1 MNKNRAFTLIEL
13 LVVISIIAVLAAL
26 IFPAYQSMLAR
37 ADASKCMSNLKQIG
51 VGLFAFASENDGAFP
66 IAGMVIERGAVDS
79 NTKKPA
85 WTEQLAPYVG
95 NNWAIFQCKS
105 AAKALPCNKETS
117 YFLGTRAAYL
127 DAGTSAAVRQSKITS
142 PSRLILAGDNLHSGF
157 SVTDADK
164 DDYSVN
170 CPFAGPPCHA
180 GKSNILFADGSVR
193 AYSRFTASEM
203 QCSYDDPN
211 AVY

>member
-1 MNKNRAFTLIEL
+1 MNRNRAFTLIEL

-37 ADASKCMSNLKQIG
+37 ADAAKCMSNLKQIG
-51 VGLFAFASENDGAFP
+51 VGLFAFASDNDGVFP
-66 IAGMVIERGAVDS
+66 IAGGEIQRGALDA
-79 NTKKPA
+79 TTGKPP

-95 NNWAIFQCKS
+95 NDWKIFQCKS

-127 DAGTSAAVRQSKITS
+127 EAGTLAAVRQSKITS
-142 PSRLILAGDNLHSGF
+142 PSRLILAGDNLYSGF

-164 DDYSVN
+164 DDYNKN
-170 CPFAGPPCHA
+170 CPFAGPPCHS

-193 AYSRFTASEM
+193 AYGKFTASEM
-203 QCSYDDPN
+203 QCSYDDP
-211 AVY
+211 AAPY

>member
-37 ADASKCMSNLKQIG
+37 ADAAKCMSNLKQIG

-66 IAGMVIERGAVDS
+66 IAGMVIERGAVDP
-79 NTKKPA
+79 NTQKPA

-105 AAKALPCNKETS
+105 AAKAAACNKETS

-127 DAGTSAAVRQSKITS
+127 DAGTSAAVRQPKITS
-142 PSRLILAGDNLHSGF
+142 PSRLILAGDNLYSGF

-170 CPFAGPPCHA
+170 CPFAGTPCHS

>member
-13 LVVISIIAVLAAL
+13 LVVIAIIAVLAAL
-26 IFPAYQSMLAR
+26 ILPAYQSVLAR
-37 ADASKCMSNLKQIG
+37 ADSSKCTSNLKQIG

-66 IAGMVIERGAVDS
+66 IAGGVIERGQVDP
-79 NTKKPA
+79 NTQKPA

-95 NNWAIFQCKS
+95 NNWKIFQCKS
-105 AAKALPCNKETS
+105 AAQAQPCNKETS
-117 YFLGTRAAYL
+117 YFLGTHAAYL
-127 DAGTSAAVRQSKITS
+127 EAGTAAAVRQLKINS
-142 PSRLILAGDNLHSGF
+142 PSRLILAGDNLHAGF
-157 SVTDADK
+157 RVTDADK
-164 DDYSVN
+164 DDYSVD
-170 CPFAGPPCHA
+170 CPFDGTPCHS

-193 AYSRFTASEM
+193 AYGMFTPSEM

>member
-1 MNKNRAFTLIEL
+1 MNRNRAFTLIEL

-26 IFPAYQSMLAR
+26 IFPAYQSSLAR
-37 ADASKCMSNLKQIG
+37 ADAAKCMSNLKQIG

-66 IAGMVIERGAVDS
+66 IAGMDIQRGGVD
-79 NTKKPA
+79 TITGKPA

-105 AAKALPCNKETS
+105 AAKAAACNKETS
-117 YFLGTRAAYL
+117 YFLGARAAYL
-127 DAGTSAAVRQSKITS
+127 EAGNPAAVRQSKITS
-142 PSRLILAGDNLHSGF
+142 ASRLILAGDNLYAGF

-164 DDYSVN
+164 DDYTMN
-170 CPFAGPPCHA
+170 CPFAGLPCHS

-193 AYSRFTASEM
+193 AYGNFTPSEM

-211 AVY
+211 AAY

>member
-1 MNKNRAFTLIEL
+1 MNRNRAFTLIEL
-13 LVVISIIAVLAAL
+13 LVVIAIISVLAAL
-26 IFPAYQSMLAR
+26 IFPAFQSMLAK
-37 ADASKCMSNLKQIG
+37 ADAAKCMSNLKQIG
-51 VGLFAFASENDGAFP
+51 VGLFAFASENDGVFP
-66 IAGMVIERGAVDS
+66 IAGGQIQRGTVDP
-79 NTKKPA
+79 TTQKPA

-95 NNWAIFQCKS
+95 NDSKIFQCKS

-117 YFLGTRAAYL
+117 YFLGARAAYL
-127 DAGTSAAVRQSKITS
+127 EAGTSAAVRLSKITS

-170 CPFAGPPCHA
+170 CPFAGPPCHS

-193 AYSRFTASEM
+193 AYSKFTPSEM
-203 QCSYDDPN
+203 QCSYDDP
-211 AVY
+211 AAPY

>member
-1 MNKNRAFTLIEL
+1 MNRNRAFTLIEL

-37 ADASKCMSNLKQIG
+37 ADAAKCMSNLKQIG
-51 VGLFAFASENDGAFP
+51 VGLFAFASENDGVFP
-66 IAGMVIERGAVDS
+66 IAGMVIERGAVDP
-79 NTKKPA
+79 NTQKPG

-95 NNWAIFQCKS
+95 NNWAIFQCRS

-142 PSRLILAGDNLHSGF
+142 PSRLILAGDNLYSGF
-157 SVTDADK
+157 SVTDGDK

-170 CPFAGPPCHA
+170 CPFVGTPCHA

-203 QCSYDDPN
+203 QCSYDDQSAP
-211 AVY
+211 Y